1 MPFTVWFVLGVA
13 AAGATL
19 FFALT
24 HSALRLFSR
33 HRLENVLRA
42 RDRLGD
48 LARLYRYH
56 EALIQ
61 TVRSLHVVALIG
73 FTALALAWATD
84 RFGPTALGWT
94 VGTALAALVGVILG
108 GIVPMAW
115 AKYAAE
121 SVLVATLPVC
131 QAIRVA
137 FSPIQ
142 RLLGV
147 LDRLV
152 GRMAGASEEGRAG
165 RRGDHIEEEIRSVL
179 GEGEREG
186 VLQEDQKDM
195 IESVLGFRKTDAS
208 QVMTPRTD
216 IVSIDVGASTEEAR
230 TLVAQS
236 HHSRI
241 PVTRGNIDTV
251 VGILYAKDLLDRAC
265 GVGADD
271 QLHVKDV
278 MRPPLFVPETKK
290 LHELLRGFQGDKVH
304 MAIVLDEY
312 GGTSGLVTIEDVV
325 EEIVGEIVDE
335 YEQAPPKTI
344 RSVGERSFEVE
355 ARVRIGELNGEL
367 GLALPEGEDYET
379 VGGYVLAR
387 LGHIP
392 KAGEALE
399 QGEVKITVLEADE
412 RRITRLRLDLAAHE
426 RKMSND

>member
-1 MPFTVWFVLGVA
+1 LPFTVWFVLGVA

-73 FTALALAWATD
+73 LAALALAWATD
-84 RFGPTALGWT
+84 RFGPTALGWI

-131 QAIRVA
+131 QAIRVV

-142 RLLGV
+142 RVLGV

-152 GRMAGASEEGRAG
+152 GRMAGASEEGHAAS
-165 RRGDHIEEEIRSVL
+165 HIEEEIRSVL
-179 GEGEREG
+179 SEGEREG
-186 VLQEDQKDM
+186 VIQEDQKDM

-230 TLVAQS
+230 ALVARS
-236 HHSRI
+236 NHSRI

-251 VGILYAKDLLDRAC
+251 VGILYAKDLLNRAC

-335 YEQAPPKTI
+335 YEQEPPKTI

-379 VGGYVLAR
+379 IGGYVLAR
-387 LGHIP
+387 LGYIP
-392 KAGEALE
+392 KAGETLE
-399 QGEVKITVLEADE
+399 QGNLRITVLEADE
-412 RRITRLRLDLAAHE
+412 RRIARVRLDLAVPT
-426 RKMSND
+426 KNDE

>member
-1 MPFTVWFVLGVA
+1 LPFTVWFVLGVA

-42 RDRLGD
+42 RGRLGD

-73 FTALALAWATD
+73 FTALALGWATD

-137 FSPIQ
+137 FSPVQ
-142 RLLGV
+142 RVLGV

-152 GRMAGASEEGRAG
+152 GRMAGASEEGHAAS
-165 RRGDHIEEEIRSVL
+165 HIEEEIRSVL
-179 GEGEREG
+179 SEGEREG
-186 VLQEDQKDM
+186 ALQEDQKDM
-195 IESVLGFRKTDAS
+195 IESVLGFPKTDAS

-216 IVSIDVGASTEEAR
+216 IVSIDVGASAEEAR
-230 TLVAQS
+230 ALIARS
-236 HHSRI
+236 NYSRI

-251 VGILYAKDLLDRAC
+251 VGILYAKDLLERAC
-265 GVGADD
+265 GVGADE
-271 QLHVKDV
+271 QLHVEDV

-335 YEQAPPKTI
+335 YEQEPAKTI

-387 LGHIP
+387 LGYIP
-392 KAGEALE
+392 KAGETLE
-399 QGEVKITVLEADE
+399 QGDLRITVLEADE

-426 RKMSND
+426 RKMPND

>member
-42 RDRLGD
+42 RDRLSD

-61 TVRSLHVVALIG
+61 TVRSLHIVALIG
-73 FTALALAWATD
+73 LAALVLAWATD

-131 QAIRVA
+131 QAIRVV

-142 RLLGV
+142 RVLGV

-152 GRMAGASEEGRAG
+152 GRMAGASEEGRAAS
-165 RRGDHIEEEIRSVL
+165 HIEEEIRSVL
-179 GEGEREG
+179 SEGEREG
-186 VLQEDQKDM
+186 VIQEDQKDM

-230 TLVAQS
+230 ALVARS
-236 HHSRI
+236 NHSRI

-251 VGILYAKDLLDRAC
+251 VGILYAKDLLNRAC

-379 VGGYVLAR
+379 IGGYVLAR
-387 LGHIP
+387 LGYIP
-392 KAGEALE
+392 KAGETLE
-399 QGEVKITVLEADE
+399 QGDLRITVLEADE
-412 RRITRLRLDLAAHE
+412 RRIARVRLDLAVPT
-426 RKMSND
+426 KNDD

>member
-1 MPFTVWFVLGVA
+1 VWFVLGVA

-73 FTALALAWATD
+73 LAALALAWATD

-142 RLLGV
+142 RVLGV

-152 GRMAGASEEGRAG
+152 GRMAGASEEGHAAS
-165 RRGDHIEEEIRSVL
+165 HIEEEIRSVL
-179 GEGEREG
+179 SEGEREG
-186 VLQEDQKDM
+186 VIQEDQKDM

-230 TLVAQS
+230 ALVARS
-236 HHSRI
+236 NHSRI

-251 VGILYAKDLLDRAC
+251 VGILYAKDLLNRAC

-278 MRPPLFVPETKK
+278 MRLPLFVPETKK

-335 YEQAPPKTI
+335 YEQEPPKTI
-344 RSVGERSFEVE
+344 RNIGERSFEVE

-379 VGGYVLAR
+379 IGGYVLAQ
-387 LGHIP
+387 LGCIP
-392 KAGEALE
+392 KAGETLQ
-399 QGEVKITVLEADE
+399 QGDFRITVLEADE
-412 RRITRLRLDLAAHE
+412 RRIARVRLDLAAPT
-426 RKMSND
+426 KNDQ